1 MVRRMVNPWTLL
13 FSEIDQIRIDSKRRL
28 DEVES
33 KARSELGLKLS
44 MSERRA
50 AQLETENHQLKV
62 KLNQKEVE
70 LEKTQSARDVN
81 NRKGKWLPKNW

>member
-1 MVRRMVNPWTLL
+1 M
-13 FSEIDQIRIDSKRRL
+13 

-50 AQLETENHQLKV
+50 DQLETENHQLKV

-81 NRKGKWLPKNW
+81 NRKGTDQSISLIGRVPIEILPGKLHIT

>member
-1 MVRRMVNPWTLL
+1 
-13 FSEIDQIRIDSKRRL
+13 
-28 DEVES
+28 
-33 KARSELGLKLS
+33 

-81 NRKGKWLPKNW
+81 NRKGKKITVNPPHRKVRSQPET

>member
-1 MVRRMVNPWTLL
+1 
-13 FSEIDQIRIDSKRRL
+13 
-28 DEVES
+28 
-33 KARSELGLKLS
+33 

-81 NRKGKWLPKNW
+81 NRKGTRSTHRKDRPNPKPNP

>member
-1 MVRRMVNPWTLL
+1 
-13 FSEIDQIRIDSKRRL
+13 
-28 DEVES
+28 
-33 KARSELGLKLS
+33 

>member
-1 MVRRMVNPWTLL
+1 M
-13 FSEIDQIRIDSKRRL
+13 

-81 NRKGKWLPKNW
+81 NRKGKGQTLSLSVQEIWLL

>member
-1 MVRRMVNPWTLL
+1 M
-13 FSEIDQIRIDSKRRL
+13 

-81 NRKGKWLPKNW
+81 NRKGKPGLSLPYPNLTHIFSSFITFDSA

>member
-1 MVRRMVNPWTLL
+1 
-13 FSEIDQIRIDSKRRL
+13 
-28 DEVES
+28 
-33 KARSELGLKLS
+33 

-81 NRKGKWLPKNW
+81 NRKGTRSHRKYRLQPKT